1 MAGPEK
7 AFGQVLRETRKRKGL
22 SQEKLADE
30 TNFDRTYISLM
41 ERGVQSPTVRTL
53 FRLAEALDV
62 RASELVRRTETL
74 LP

>member
-1 MAGPEK
+1 
-7 AFGQVLRETRKRKGL
+7 VLREARKRQGL
-22 SQEKLADE
+22 SQEKLADV

-53 FRLAEALDV
+53 FRLAEALEI

-74 LP
+74 LSPSPRR

>member
-1 MAGPEK
+1 M
-7 AFGQVLRETRKRKGL
+7 LREARKRQGL
-22 SQEKLADE
+22 SQEKLADV

-53 FRLAEALDV
+53 FRLAEALEI

-74 LP
+74 LSPSPRR